1 MAWARRRVFVTGA
14 SGIVGSWLV
23 KRLLREGAYVVALIH
38 DWDPQTELIRSGDIA
53 QVNVVNGELEHYATI
68 ERAIN
73 EHEVDTVFH
82 LAAQPIVST
91 ALRNPL
97 PTFET
102 NIRGSYHVLEACRV
116 HRGLVK
122 QVVVASSDKAYG
134 DAETLP
140 YTEDMPLH
148 GRHPYDVSKS
158 CTDLIALSYAHTYK
172 LPVAVARCG
181 NIYGGGDLNWSR
193 IVPGTIRSVLQNERP
208 ILRSNGLYTRD
219 YIYVDDVVSA
229 YLATADGLAREEIFG
244 QAFNFS
250 PESRVTVLEITR
262 LVLKLMQRDDL
273 EPVIL
278 DQVTAEIKDQYL
290 DASKARRLL
299 QWTPR
304 FTLEQGLAETIDWYR
319 AFLGQRPVAEP
330 VR

>member
-1 MAWARRRVFVTGA
+1 MAWSRRRVFVTGA

-23 KRLLREGAYVVALIH
+23 KRLVREGAYVVALVH

-53 QVNVVNGELEHYATI
+53 QVNVVNGALEEYATL

-102 NIRGSYHVLEACRV
+102 NIRGSYHLLEACRV

-122 QVVVASSDKAYG
+122 QVVIASSDKAYG

-158 CTDLIALSYAHTYK
+158 CTDLLALSYAHTYK

-193 IVPGTIRSVLQNERP
+193 IVPGTIRSVLQGERP

-219 YIYVDDVVSA
+219 YIFVDDVVNA
-229 YLATADGLAREEIFG
+229 YMATAEALSRDEIVG

-250 PESRVTVLEITR
+250 PESRVTVIAITR
-262 LVLKLMQRDDL
+262 LLLKLMDREDL

-299 QWTPR
+299 NWTPR
-304 FTLEQGLAETIDWYR
+304 FTLEQGLAETIRWYR
-319 AFLGQRPVAEP
+319 AFLGQQVHALR
-330 VR
+330 